1 MKKIRLLALVL
12 IISLLSAHYGVIAEI
27 PENVSPESMS
37 IDELTQGAVAGDA
50 QLQTELGYRY
60 ATGNGVDQDGEMALY
75 WYQNAVAQ
83 GDSRA
88 SYLMGSLYMEGD
100 LIPLDAVKAIEHFT
114 SAYEAGYRSDIA
126 ARNIAYMYDSDK
138 YGLEMDYA
146 KANEWFEK
154 SAALHNSN
162 AMSHIAFHYIY
173 GRGYEINFD
182 EAARWL
188 ESALEAAE
196 TENDRGMAYEFM
208 GVLYEIEDTGFTDVQ
223 ASTAYYAM
231 AAQEGY
237 NYAANALRAA
247 DGCYFKTGEYETAA
261 SWYEGY
267 LQTGET
273 ENRAHALWI
282 LTLIY
287 LDDTHGTKDDVKA
300 ASYLAAYLD
309 TGDTEHRNEAMWR
322 YAYIQQ
328 FTIGDVQT
336 AAKWYDA
343 YLQTGE
349 TDQRAF
355 VLWNLICI
363 YLDDE
368 KGTKDDI
375 KASSYLAA
383 YLETGDTEHRSEA
396 MWRYGYIQYYIIGNT
411 EVGLSWLRQSA
422 EAGNETGKSYY
433 EDIINQQ

>member
-247 DGCYFKTGEYETAA
+247 DGCYFKTGEYQTAA
-261 SWYEGY
+261 SWYDGY

-287 LDDTHGTKDDVKA
+287 IDDTHGTKDDVKA

>member
-247 DGCYFKTGEYETAA
+247 DGCYFKTGEYQTAA

-267 LQTGET
+267 LKTGET
-273 ENRAHALWI
+273 ENRAHALWT

-287 LDDTHGTKDDVKA
+287 IDDTHGTKDDVKA

-309 TGDTEHRNEAMWR
+309 TGDTEHRNEALWR

-328 FTIGDVQT
+328 FTIGDMQT

-349 TDQRAF
+349 TDQRAL

>member
-247 DGCYFKTGEYETAA
+247 DGCY
-261 SWYEGY
+261 
-267 LQTGET
+267 
-273 ENRAHALWI
+273 
-282 LTLIY
+282 
-287 LDDTHGTKDDVKA
+287 
-300 ASYLAAYLD
+300 
-309 TGDTEHRNEAMWR
+309 
-322 YAYIQQ
+322 
-328 FTIGDVQT
+328 
-336 AAKWYDA
+336 
-343 YLQTGE
+343 
-349 TDQRAF
+349 
-355 VLWNLICI
+355 
-363 YLDDE
+363 
-368 KGTKDDI
+368 
-375 KASSYLAA
+375 
-383 YLETGDTEHRSEA
+383 
-396 MWRYGYIQYYIIGNT
+396 
-411 EVGLSWLRQSA
+411 
-422 EAGNETGKSYY
+422 
-433 EDIINQQ
+433 